1 MVESDNLNPKY
12 IKAEVEVRTE
22 AIVKETIRIETGQ
35 TTDQVVG
42 KTEIDLGLSAVIEGA
57 VSEIIPEDTAHRIAE
72 KNTGIIGIEMM
83 VTIEV
88 GTGLKKNCF
97 QEIIAVIELEV

>member
-1 MVESDNLNPKY
+1 MVDSDNLNPKY

-22 AIVKETIRIETGQ
+22 VIVKDIIRIETSQ

-42 KTEIDLGLSAVIEGA
+42 KTEIDPGLSEVMEGA
-57 VSEIIPEDTAHRIAE
+57 VSEIISEDIVDRIAE
-72 KNTGIIGIEMM
+72 ENTGIIVIEMM

-88 GTGLKKNCF
+88 VKGLEMDHF
-97 QEIIAVIELEV
+97 